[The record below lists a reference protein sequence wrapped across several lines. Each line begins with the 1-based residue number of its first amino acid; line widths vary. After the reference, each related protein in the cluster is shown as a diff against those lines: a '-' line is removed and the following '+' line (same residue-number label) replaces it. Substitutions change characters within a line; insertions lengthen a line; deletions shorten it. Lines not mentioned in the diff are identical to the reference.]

1 MGRSHSL
8 LEPCILDPSRPFI
21 LGLESKAMC
30 GHVLI
35 TVSPPHPY
43 PAWHL
48 LGPLLGTKG
57 QVPSVLP
64 FHADIAWGAPPN
76 PSPVELAAPSPL
88 EGKLCEGRD
97 LFLKAWKLFLEDFCK
112 FLESCKASPSLHM
125 TL

>member
-1 MGRSHSL
+1 MFSLQCPLPTLTQPGTSWAPCWGQKDRSL
-8 LEPCILDPSRPFI
+8 LS
-21 LGLESKAMC
+21 S
-30 GHVLI
+30 
-35 TVSPPHPY
+35 
-43 PAWHL
+43 
-48 LGPLLGTKG
+48 
-57 QVPSVLP
+57 P